1 MSQVKFESPFAGKS
15 VEIMAGWDRPLQH
28 YFLTIF
34 NMDDSEDEV
43 YWSTLDFPSDE
54 DKDTSRIRRQLDSM
68 GIQTPE
74 GFWERV
80 ERQEG
85 NKLHVFMGGTW
96 HERNR

>member
-1 MSQVKFESPFAGKS
+1 VSQVKFKTPFIGKRI
-15 VEIMAGWDRPLQH
+15 EIMAGWDRPLQH

-34 NMDDSEDEV
+34 NLDEDEDEV

-54 DKDTSRIRRQLDSM
+54 DNHGTERLRRQLDSM
-68 GIQTPE
+68 GIPAPE

-85 NKLHVFMGGTW
+85 NVNHDFKDGAW
-96 HERNR
+96 ESY